1 MSEPEDRLP
10 PSDAPSD
17 LPSEGVGDRAPN
29 EASRNRG
36 LSEADDMEGLE
47 ELPPLRPGGE
57 DISLAEE
64 GALRLEDDGFRL
76 IESRGLKRS
85 RLHAY
90 DEITHIYASG
100 RNLLV
105 GVTDDLLTIR
115 AEDFDDPARG
125 PHYARVALLGRIET
139 EPEGGSQLAAMA
151 EVDAIGE
158 QDGPAWAVWT
168 AITLCLLGTAVQIL
182 DPMFDQVGSFIPDL
196 FLSGEYWRAT
206 TSHFLHD
213 LSVPRFIR
221 NIMPGIDR
229 LPIHLVTNIG
239 GLIVLGNLIERPL
252 GPWRTAIVLVLSGVG
267 SILGILAYGH
277 LEVLGASGLVAGLAG
292 AMLAFELHFAHA
304 LPAFW
309 RLPRKLFLFVLA
321 AQFLVIDQIFSSTLA
336 GGAHLGGFMGGYLAT
351 WWMGAPRPTEA
362 SMPGGLRFGAICGI
376 AFVGLGVTGAMPLAR
391 HEIGA
396 LERHA
401 TRLYDTKDSPYLVR
415 QDNLAAWLIAT
426 DGTASPHGLDLA
438 VALAERAVVQTGR
451 FAPGILDTLAETL
464 FQRGDAL
471 GAVFV
476 IEEAIR
482 LSPSETYYYE
492 QRRRFTGERAPD
504 DRPEPP
510 GESEAPPPEAN
521 DPGEA
526 SPGSA
531 ADRLTI

>member
-10 PSDAPSD
+10 PSGAPSD
-17 LPSEGVGDRAPN
+17 LPPEGSRDTAPN
-29 EASRNRG
+29 EALRDRG
-36 LSEADDMEGLE
+36 LSEAGGIEGLD
-47 ELPPLRPGGE
+47 ELPPLKPGGE
-57 DISLAEE
+57 DIPLAEE
-64 GALRLEDDGFRL
+64 GTLRLEGDGFRL

-85 RLHAY
+85 GLHAY

-105 GVTDDLLTIR
+105 GVTEDLLTIR
-115 AEDFDDPARG
+115 AEDFDDPERG
-125 PHYARVALLGRIET
+125 PNYARVALLGRVEA
-139 EPEGGSQLAAMA
+139 EPEGASQLAAMA

-168 AITLCLLGTAVQIL
+168 AITLCLLGTGVQIV
-182 DPMFDQVGSFIPDL
+182 DPMLDQVGSFIPDL
-196 FLSGEYWRAT
+196 FLSGEYWRAI

-213 LSVPRFIR
+213 LSVPGFIR
-221 NIMPGIDR
+221 NTMPGIDR
-229 LPIHLVTNIG
+229 LPIHLVTNIV

-252 GPWRTAIVLVLSGVG
+252 GPWRTTIVLVLSGVG
-267 SILGILAYGH
+267 SILGILVYGH
-277 LEVLGASGLVAGLAG
+277 FEVLGASGLVAGLAG

-309 RLPRKLFLFVLA
+309 RLPRKLFLFGLA
-321 AQFLVIDQIFSSTLA
+321 TQFLVIDQIFSSTLA

-351 WWMGAPRPTEA
+351 WWMGAPRPSRA
-362 SMPGGLRFGAICGI
+362 PMPGYLRFSAICGI
-376 AFVGLGVTGAMPLAR
+376 TFVGLGVIGAMPLAK

-401 TRLYDTKDSPYLVR
+401 TRLYHTKASPSLVR

-426 DGTASPHGLDLA
+426 DGAASPHGLDLA

-482 LSPSETYYYE
+482 LSPSEAYYYE

-510 GESEAPPPEAN
+510 GKSEAPPQEGN
-521 DPGEA
+521 HPGEA
-526 SPGSA
+526 SPGPA
-531 ADRLTI
+531 ADLRTI